1 MKMGERGQV
10 TIPKK
15 LRERFG
21 LGPETEIEITVH
33 SEMLVL
39 KKAAK
44 PLKLKNW
51 KGKCKGSL
59 QKLGYR
65 TIEDYLKDVRG
76 R

>member
-21 LGPETEIEITVH
+21 LGPKMEIEITVQ
-33 SEMLVL
+33 SEMLVI
-39 KKAAK
+39 KKAPK